1 MRKTNVRV
9 IVSAS
14 YRIDIP
20 AFYAPWFLARLRAGC
35 CRVVNPYGGGR
46 HEVSLAPGNGR
57 RVCVLDPQYA
67 PLMAELD
74 VVRRVTIA
82 RAAPP
87 LTVPKVSSG

>member
-14 YRIDIP
+14 YRADIP

-46 HEVSLAPGNGR
+46 HEVSLAPGDVDGFVFWTRNMR
-57 RVCVLDPQYA
+57 R
-67 PLMAELD
+67 
-74 VVRRVTIA
+74 
-82 RAAPP
+82 
-87 LTVPKVSSG
+87 